1 MLSLS
6 KLLLL
11 VLVVLAVIVG
21 ARVSRIFS
29 ERRAG
34 IAGEGGRARD
44 DRAAPATPAAADAKR
59 RRLPKPTAAPDAA
72 ASWCQVPRHAV
83 AAAARSPDDPPRSG
97 VSIF

>member
-44 DRAAPATPAAADAKR
+44 DRAAPRHTSR
-59 RRLPKPTAAPDAA
+59 RRREAPAVAEADRCARCGSFVVPGAAP
-72 ASWCQVPRHAV
+72 CG
-83 AAAARSPDDPPRSG
+83 RSG
-97 VSIF
+97 CPVAG